1 MTMMQKSIRR
11 ESRNV
16 AGRLR
21 GGKLG
26 PALAVPFLGGEGGMV
41 SQTMTA
47 ELDTVAGRLITPVT
61 GELTVVFVPAQA
73 IDYLKAPDAEYAGLT
88 EVVRQKLLT
97 GNPLFGLENET
108 EISKRLGVKPR
119 SISGVKKV
127 NEAARLAYI
136 CAVNFL
142 RKSKY
147 VYATELLHSS
157 TAMAPALISQNILQ
171 RMNAALDPDE
181 RVNGAV
187 NLDFGAIKL
196 PVSGIGTNGLHAT
209 ANIGIKE
216 TGKSS
221 ISGEAPSWH
230 NSMGAG
236 AVIIRQDPANVGYPS
251 IFADMAGTNTGISLT
266 DFYNAEKQDQLIRQ
280 IRGMID
286 ANPIDGEEQALR
298 WSQGLT
304 LETSRHPFIVHK
316 SDAYFSNNFAPATD
330 GPSMIS
336 DVATS
341 KMTINMS
348 FNAMIPVTELGGV
361 LITLFSVKPDETI
374 ADQPHPIL
382 SDVWGSVNH
391 VADQFKLDPVPVT
404 MRELDANVPIGS
416 EATRAFYTGHNQL
429 KQYYVN
435 YGFNDQVDQST
446 VENRTAIWQLSI
458 PASVTPDNIN
468 YPETLSHYPFQD
480 QNAEVCIYSLQSQAV
495 INTPLYF
502 GPSPVEEVSIVTDE
516 NIFDVP

>member
-1 MTMMQKSIRR
+1 MNMMKKSVRR

-73 IDYLKAPDAEYAGLT
+73 IDYLKDPDAEYAGLT
-88 EVVRQKLLT
+88 EVVRKKLLT
-97 GNPLFGLENET
+97 GNPLFVLENET

-142 RKSKY
+142 RKKKY
-147 VYATELLHSS
+147 TYATELLHSS

-181 RVNGAV
+181 RVNGSVELELSGQATLRRV
-187 NLDFGAIKL
+187 GASWAGEGVYAAADNSIVGQSSARAIIADLDSIAGGN
-196 PVSGIGTNGLHAT
+196 VSL
-209 ANIGIKE
+209 
-216 TGKSS
+216 
-221 ISGEAPSWH
+221 
-230 NSMGAG
+230 
-236 AVIIRQDPANVGYPS
+236 V
-251 IFADMAGTNTGISLT
+251 
-266 DFYNAEKQDQLIRQ
+266 DFYNAEKQDQLIRH
-280 IRGMID
+280 IRDMID
-286 ANPIDGEEQALR
+286 ANPLDGEEQVLR

-304 LETSRHPFIVHK
+304 LETSRHPFIVHQ
-316 SDAYFSNNFAPATD
+316 SDAYFSNNYAPATD
-330 GPSMIS
+330 GPSMVS

-361 LITLFSVKPDETI
+361 LITLFAVKPDETI
-374 ADQPHPIL
+374 ANQPHPIL
-382 SDVWGSVNH
+382 SDVWGAINH

-404 MRELDANVPIGS
+404 MRELDSNVPIGS

-435 YGFNDQVDQST
+435 YGFNDQIDQST
-446 VENRTAIWQLSI
+446 VENRTAIWQLAI

-468 YPETLSHYPFQD
+468 YPESLSHYPFQD
-480 QNAEVCIYSLQSQAV
+480 QWAEVCIYSLQSQAV

-502 GPSPVEEVSIVTDE
+502 GPSPVEEVAIVTDE
-516 NIFDVP
+516 NIFDGA